1 MTSTRSR
8 TVTRIR
14 RVVALGAVLTLT
26 ALLVPD
32 AGPSPTRAA
41 LVRVQGGDAV
51 DADDDVVWIL
61 ALGSDARRGQSV
73 LGSRADAIQLVGMN
87 LRTGHATIIGIPRDS
102 YVDIPGHG
110 TNKINSAMVSGGP
123 QLMASAVAGMVG
135 LTPDYVFTT
144 SFWGFRFMVQ
154 RMAPLS
160 VYSPFSW
167 SIPAATV
174 QRGENQLDGA
184 EAIAFARMRKA
195 LPGGD
200 FDRSRDQGF
209 LLIAGLRRVRELTE
223 RGPGQLERLLVSFLA
238 NTYVDLPPDELY
250 RLARAVLGIDP
261 TKVTSCVVG
270 GSTGS
275 VGGASVVFANIAQ
288 ARSLVDR
295 ARDDATLEGGC

>member
-1 MTSTRSR
+1 MTSTRR
-8 TVTRIR
+8 RIVTRIR
-14 RVVALGAVLTLT
+14 RVVVLGSVLTLT

-123 QLMASAVAGMVG
+123 QLMASAVAAMVG

-200 FDRSRDQGF
+200 FDRSRDQGY

-223 RGPGQLERLLVSFLA
+223 RGPGQLEWLLVSFLT

-250 RLARAVLGIDP
+250 RLARAVLG
-261 TKVTSCVVG
+261 
-270 GSTGS
+270 
-275 VGGASVVFANIAQ
+275 
-288 ARSLVDR
+288 
-295 ARDDATLEGGC
+295 

>member
-1 MTSTRSR
+1 MTQTRTR
-8 TVTRIR
+8 IVTRIR
-14 RVVALGAVLTLT
+14 RAVALGSILALT

-41 LVRVQGGDAV
+41 LVKVQGGDAI

-61 ALGSDARRGQSV
+61 ALGSDARLGQSV

-87 LRTGHATIIGIPRDS
+87 LQTGHATILGIPRDS
-102 YVDIPGHG
+102 YVDIPGYG
-110 TNKINSAMVSGGP
+110 RNKINEAMVLGGP

-144 SFWGFRFMVQ
+144 SFWGFRFMVN
-154 RMAPLS
+154 RMNGVE

-174 QRGENQLDGA
+174 SRGVNDLDGA

-200 FDRSRDQGF
+200 FDRSQDQGY
-209 LLIAGLRRVRELTE
+209 LLVAGLRRVHELTE
-223 RGPGQLERLLVSFLA
+223 QSPDQLERLLVSFVT

-250 RLARAVLGIDP
+250 RLARAVLQVDP
-261 TKVTSCVVG
+261 GKVTSCVVG
-270 GSTGS
+270 GSTGY
-275 VGGASVVFANIAQ
+275 VGAASVVFADIAQ
-288 ARSLVDR
+288 AQSITDR
-295 ARDDATLEGGC
+295 TRDDATLEGGC